1 MNAAAADRIELRAH
15 AGKICI
21 YSGRSLLV
29 AGLDGLTLGG
39 GLDGFYFENT
49 RLLYQER
56 LTVNGESPAIF
67 AASPVGGDALLAYA
81 TLAGGPAGPEPALF
95 ATIAR
100 FVGVG
105 LRTHVRIENYARCA
119 PARCDLVIRL
129 EADFA
134 DLEEVQAGRRRQTG
148 AVERL
153 WDAARQELLLRYRH
167 PGLDRAVAVRAEGA
181 PSPVGV
187 DDGGALVLGFDVPPH
202 GAVAFDLVLEPLFDG
217 RRHAAPPARFDRP
230 DVGLEAVRARL
241 RTEIPRLIAANPTV
255 VRAWETATG
264 DLATLPLGDPH
275 GPAAPIAGLPSYQQ
289 FFGRD
294 TLTIGWQ
301 AALALPTILR
311 DALRANAAYQGVA
324 VDDWTDEQP
333 GKLIH
338 QARRGPLSVLGFDP
352 FLHYYGDY
360 ATPPDFL
367 IMLGQ
372 YLGWSGDLATVRQLL
387 PAARKAIAWLD
398 DEGDLD
404 GDGFIEYVTRSPE
417 GLKNQGW
424 KDSGDAIVDERG
436 EVVANPIATC
446 ELQAWWYA
454 GLQQAAL
461 AFLATGD
468 PVSALELFGK
478 ARALKARFDRAF
490 WLDDLGFYAL
500 GLDPAKRPIRTIASN
515 PGHLLATG
523 IVPRA
528 KGRRVARRL
537 LEPDLFS
544 GWGVRTLSSA
554 HPSYNPF
561 SYHLGSVWPVENA
574 AFAFGFAR
582 YGCWDELHRLAAA
595 LFAASDLFVANR
607 LPEALGGLP
616 RDAAHPHPGIYPQS
630 NAPQGWSA
638 SAVVLLI
645 QALLGMRAVAPLGL
659 LLVDPHLPPWL
670 PALRLEGVRV
680 GDARLDLTFRRSK
693 TGKTRYRVERCDGEV
708 RVLRQPAPQA
718 PDATLTGRL
727 RAAATS
733 VWRA

>member
-1 MNAAAADRIELRAH
+1 
-15 AGKICI
+15 
-21 YSGRSLLV
+21 SGRSLLV
-29 AGLDGLTLGG
+29 TNINGLVAGG
-39 GLDGFYFENT
+39 GLQGFYFENT
-49 RLLYQER
+49 RLLCRES
-56 LTVNGESPAIF
+56 LTVGGDAPTIF
-67 AASPVGGDALLAYA
+67 AASPVGGDALLADA
-81 TLAGGPAGPEPALF
+81 TLPHGPAGPEPAFF

-100 FVGVG
+100 FVGDG
-105 LRTHVRIENYARCA
+105 LRTSLRLDNYARCESA
-119 PARCDLVIRL
+119 QGELVIRL

-134 DLEEVQAGRRRQTG
+134 DLEEAQAGLRRQTG
-148 AVERL
+148 EVERI

-167 PGLDRAVAVRAEGA
+167 PGLDRAVAVRVEGA
-181 PSPVGV
+181 PAREV
-187 DDGGALVLGFDVPPH
+187 DGALILAFDVQPH
-202 GAVAFDLVLEPLFDG
+202 GSVAFDLALEPIFDG

-230 DVGLEAVRARL
+230 EEGLEAVRARL
-241 RTEIPRLIAANPTV
+241 RAEIPRLVASNPTV
-255 VRAWETATG
+255 VRAWETATR
-264 DLATLPLGDPH
+264 DLASLPLGDPH
-275 GPAAPIAGLPSYQQ
+275 GPATPIAGLPSYQQ

-311 DALRANAAYQGVA
+311 DSLLANAPWQGA
-324 VDDWTDEQP
+324 AIDDWTDEQP

-338 QARRGPLSVLGFDP
+338 QARRGPLSVLGLEP
-352 FLHYYGDY
+352 FRHYYGDY

-387 PAARKAIAWLD
+387 PTARRAIAWLA

-404 GDGFIEYVTRSPE
+404 GDGFIEYVTRSPD

-436 EVVANPIATC
+436 EIVANPIATC

-461 AFLATGD
+461 VFLAAGE
-468 PVSALELFGK
+468 PLFAFELFAK
-478 ARALKARFDRAF
+478 ARALAERFDRAF

-500 GLDPAKRPIRTIASN
+500 GLDSAKRPIRTVASN
-515 PGHLLATG
+515 PGHLLAAG
-523 IVPRA
+523 IVPRG
-528 KGRRVARRL
+528 KGRRVVRRL

-554 HPSYNPF
+554 HPRYNPF

-582 YGCWDELHRLAAA
+582 YGCWDELHALAAA
-595 LFAASDLFVANR
+595 LFAASDLFVGNR

-616 RDAAHPHPGIYPQS
+616 RDAAHPHPGIYPHA

-645 QALLGMRAVAPLGL
+645 QALLGVRAVAPLRV

-670 PALRLEGVRV
+670 PALRLEGVQV
-680 GDARLDLTFRRSK
+680 GQSRLDLTFRRTQ
-693 TGKTRYRVERCDGEV
+693 TGKTRYRVERCAGDV

-718 PDATLTGRL
+718 PSATLGGRL

-733 VWRA
+733 VWHA